1 MTMSFDPPKLDLL
14 DSGLYISYMN
24 YFATGEGATSCVAV
38 GSSRRHAEVVLKE
51 RIDEYFHQG
60 VETVP
65 IDREMNED
73 ARSMLARV
81 PDDVKDSLRL
91 MPSGAGHYFA
101 EFYYNV
107 S

>member
-1 MTMSFDPPKLDLL
+1 MSFDPSKLDLV
-14 DSGLYISYMN
+14 DCGLYISYMN

-38 GSSRRHAEVVLKE
+38 GGSRRHAEVVLKK
-51 RIDEYFHQG
+51 RIDQYFHQG

-65 IDREMNED
+65 LDREMDEH
-73 ARSMLARV
+73 ARRMLARV

-91 MPSGAGHYFA
+91 MPLGAGHYFS
-101 EFYYNV
+101 EFYYNF

>member
-1 MTMSFDPPKLDLL
+1 MPMTSDPPKLDLL
-14 DSGLYISYMN
+14 DCGLYISYMN

-38 GSSRRHAEVVLKE
+38 GSSRRHAEVVLKK
-51 RIDEYFHQG
+51 RISEFFHQG

-73 ARSMLARV
+73 ALRMLALV

-91 MPSGAGHYFA
+91 MPPCAGHYFS
-101 EFYYNV
+101 EFYYNL